1 MSTALH
7 GGTPTW
13 GQTGTAVTS
22 ASGKI
27 ATVTGAI
34 GVTEA
39 LGATGT
45 MVAALGVKV
54 TETAFNTALGTL
66 GIAVTG
72 HGGAGRL
79 GGAAADGEAGSA
91 AHLINQSSDGFH
103 SWELLLLPP
112 FPSTSSS

>member
-1 MSTALH
+1 MSTALQ

-13 GQTGTAVTS
+13 GQTGTTVVGSPGALANVTE
-22 ASGKI
+22 
-27 ATVTGAI
+27 AI

-45 MVAALGVKV
+45 LVAALGVRV
-54 TETAFNTALGTL
+54 TAIALNTALGTL
-66 GIAVTG
+66 GTDVTG

-79 GGAAADGEAGSA
+79 GGAAAGGEAGSA
-91 AHLINQSSDGFH
+91 AYLINQSSDGFH

-112 FPSTSSS
+112 YPSTSSS